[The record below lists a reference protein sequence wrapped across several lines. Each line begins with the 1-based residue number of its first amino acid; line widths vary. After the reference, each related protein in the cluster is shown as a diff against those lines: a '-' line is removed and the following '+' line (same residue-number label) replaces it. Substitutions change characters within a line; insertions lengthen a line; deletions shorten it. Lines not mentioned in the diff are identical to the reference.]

1 MQEKKGEENK
11 ITFWQLLHCGHPRI
25 TPLGRRDL
33 KERFCY
39 KEMGYKASRVDIKD
53 LQGKIEIQMLDMHDV
68 AHHFQRDNDENDTK
82 N

>member
-1 MQEKKGEENK
+1 
-11 ITFWQLLHCGHPRI
+11 
-25 TPLGRRDL
+25 
-33 KERFCY
+33 
-39 KEMGYKASRVDIKD
+39 MGYKASRVDIKD